1 MEKNVSYLQR
11 FKMMPHEA
19 TLLLFLYWIKSFPVS
34 FSSLITLI
42 SPISLNGR
50 KMKGLRYRAEQ
61 NNEIQTQVTFV
72 SYAKNVIHNRSKRL

>member
-1 MEKNVSYLQR
+1 MSYLQR

-19 TLLLFLYWIKSFPVS
+19 KILLLFLYWIKSFPVS